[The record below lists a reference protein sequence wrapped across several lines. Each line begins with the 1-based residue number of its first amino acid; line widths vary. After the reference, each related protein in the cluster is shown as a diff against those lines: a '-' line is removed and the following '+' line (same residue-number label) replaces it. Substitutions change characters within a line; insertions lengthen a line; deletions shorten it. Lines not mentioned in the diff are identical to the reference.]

1 MQRRVQVRFG
11 SSNVEIVIS
20 DGQIEVKCS
29 ADSWVEEQPLAVVWM
44 IHFKD
49 LDAKDILDINA
60 CVECGRC
67 TQFCPANLAGETLN
81 PKEVILDL
89 QRGALSGG
97 DIVAGTPEEKAEKK
111 VYVSEED
118 LFQCLSCGAIVL
130 SASAFATTDDKKP
143 KSIKCAVMNGKDVDI
158 KAATEAKMFSDY
170 KGNRYFFCC
179 GGCPEAFKK
188 DPAKFSKSA
197 HIKTPKAPK
206 KA

>member
-1 MQRRVQVRFG
+1 M
-11 SSNVEIVIS
+11 
-20 DGQIEVKCS
+20 EVF
-29 ADSWVEEQPLAVVWM
+29 QTP
-44 IHFKD
+44 
-49 LDAKDILDINA
+49 
-60 CVECGRC
+60 
-67 TQFCPANLAGETLN
+67 T
-81 PKEVILDL
+81 
-89 QRGALSGG
+89 G
-97 DIVAGTPEEKAEKK
+97 DHRHYQENKFMNK
-111 VYVSEED
+111 V
-118 LFQCLSCGAIVL
+118 LFIAGAIVL

-206 KA
+206 KV